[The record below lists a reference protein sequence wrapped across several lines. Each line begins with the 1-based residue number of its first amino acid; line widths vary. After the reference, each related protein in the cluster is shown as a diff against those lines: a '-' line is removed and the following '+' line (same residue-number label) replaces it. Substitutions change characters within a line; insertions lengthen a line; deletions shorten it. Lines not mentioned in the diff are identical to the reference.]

1 MFQSTFLRRIILIMV
16 LALTISAFLTSIL
29 FALASSQ
36 SLELSRQNELLE
48 RAYAIADHYA
58 LFNGD
63 FEEYSWKDLTSDKD
77 FVGAQIYVYDSTGKI
92 ITQSIDSDDVSDD
105 FVGRVTAYL
114 DKNLIQKTGK
124 KYDTMILT
132 GNSQQSRLMIVQ
144 VPLIS
149 KGLNITGYI
158 VLADTLIVVTSIQ
171 HELLRV
177 MLLATFVASSFM
189 LIPVYFI
196 SRRLVRPLRDVNEV
210 ALSFGNGDFSVRA
223 DTSHKGEIGELAT
236 SFNSLADQLSTS
248 IYELT
253 VERNRLREIFDV
265 ISEGIVSVDMDL
277 RPVYSNPAIHTLF
290 ENSKKRNL
298 FTNRLQLIPFDEV
311 WEDFS
316 KCIKEGATLE
326 RTLDERENAYLST
339 IVPTFDNNRQV
350 VGATGFFRD
359 ISESERLEQ
368 TRRDYVANVSHEL
381 RTPLTALR
389 GLVEPLAD
397 GMVKNETDRMRYYG
411 IILHETMRLSRL
423 IDDMLEL
430 SRLQARTIAFKTFP
444 FDLNSLLSELKA
456 KFEPIM
462 EDAELSFDV
471 VYKSGPC
478 PTVMGNPDRV
488 EQILVILMDNAKK
501 YTSPGGSIT
510 ISTELNEKDDLVL
523 VSVIDTGQGIHEY
536 DIDHIFDRFYKAD
549 RARGKKGTGLGLSI
563 ARELLSYMGET
574 ISVQSEYGE
583 GTTFTFTLKCVR
595 GTMWF

>member
-1 MFQSTFLRRIILIMV
+1 MFQSTFLRRIILIII
-16 LALTISAFLTSIL
+16 LALSISALLTTVL
-29 FALASSQ
+29 FTLASSQ
-36 SLELSRQNELLE
+36 SLELSRQTDLLE

-58 LFNGD
+58 LFDGE
-63 FEEYSWKDLTSDKD
+63 FEEYSWNDLVSDHS
-77 FVGAQIYVYDSTGKI
+77 FVGAQTYIYDSSGKL
-92 ITQSIDSDDVSDD
+92 ITQSVDNNDVDNDFLVRVSNFLDS
-105 FVGRVTAYL
+105 
-114 DKNLIQKTGK
+114 NLIQKTGE
-124 KYDTMILT
+124 KYNSTILT
-132 GNSQQSRLMIVQ
+132 GNSINSRLMIIQ
-144 VPLIS
+144 VPLMSKDSKIS
-149 KGLNITGYI
+149 GY
-158 VLADTLIVVTSIQ
+158 VVMADPLIVVTNIQ
-171 HELLRV
+171 QELLRV
-177 MLLATFVASSFM
+177 MLLATMVASSFM

-196 SRRLVRPLRDVNEV
+196 SRRLVKPLRDVNEV
-210 ALSFGNGDFSVRA
+210 ALAFGNGDFSVRA
-223 DTSHKGEIGELAT
+223 DSTPKGEIGELAV

-265 ISEGIVSVDMDL
+265 ISEGIVSVDLDL

-316 KCIKEGATLE
+316 KCIKEGVTLE

-444 FDLNSLLSELKA
+444 FDLNSLLSELKD
-456 KFEPIM
+456 KFTPVM
-462 EDAELSFDV
+462 EDAELTFDV

-501 YTSPGGSIT
+501 YTPPGGSIL
-510 ISTELNEKDDLVL
+510 ISTELNEKDDQVL

-595 GTMWF
+595 GTVWF